1 MLILPRFIHNGYA
14 WIGLKMGMPML
25 LGLLFMLARVAW
37 VGYGNFRR
45 LGGRYAKGISVGLL
59 LSFTGLCISAL
70 VVPVFMQPPHVVTLT
85 ALMSLIAVERRAL
98 AAGST

>member
-1 MLILPRFIHNGYA
+1 MFILPRFIHNGYA
-14 WIGLKMGMPML
+14 WISLKMGMPML
-25 LGLLFMLARVAW
+25 FVLLSMLARVAW

-45 LGGRYAKGISVGLL
+45 LGDRYAKGIAIGLL

-70 VVPVFMQPPHVVTLT
+70 VVPVFMQPSHVVTLT